1 MSFMTKLKSVPVVF
15 LAVGLLMAVYS
26 RQVVFAQTAT
36 NDVKL
41 NAESFATIHRKIRP
55 QTGESRWMEIPWLT
69 NLHEARRKAAAE
81 GKPLFLMVSGKG
93 ISIGM
98 C

>member
-1 MSFMTKLKSVPVVF
+1 MSFMINPAHVTAVL
-15 LAVGLLMAVYS
+15 LA
-26 RQVVFAQTAT
+26 TAT
-36 NDVKL
+36 LSTCTSTQAQVATSDVTL
-41 NAESFATIHRKIRP
+41 NAKSFAAVHKQIRP
-55 QTGESRWMEIPWLT
+55 QGGESRWLEIPWLT